1 MKSPRATWFT
11 SFRWWIAAGGLVLIA
26 LELQFHAHY
35 RFAVVVGDSMLP
47 TLKAGDLLLVD
58 KRAYD
63 QTEPHRGDIVVARY
77 SAGLVVK
84 RVVGLPWEEVELRYG
99 RLYVNGALM
108 KESHPIEPGYLSVE
122 QGKLLDGDFA
132 TLGDNRAVPPA
143 LAVHPIV
150 TKADIL
156 GKVVLALGKHL

>member
-1 MKSPRATWFT
+1 MKNRLTTWFT
-11 SFRWWIAAGGLVLIA
+11 PLGRWVAAGGVILI
-26 LELQFHAHY
+26 LLGLQFQAHY

-47 TLKAGDLLLVD
+47 TLRAGDLLLVD

-63 QTEPHRGDIVVARY
+63 QAEPTRGDIVVARY

-84 RVVGLPWEEVELRYG
+84 RVVGLPWEEVELRFG
-99 RLYVNGALM
+99 RLYINGGLL
-108 KESHPIEPGYLSVE
+108 KESHPVQPGYLSVE
-122 QGKLLDGDFA
+122 QGKLFDGDFA